1 MQRTK
6 KSFALDRKF
15 SKKLSK
21 VMSDILGKVKK
32 AVAIEVDAIK
42 HFQETLD
49 PNFEKAVEIIFKS
62 KGKVIVTGVGKSGDI
77 AKKISS
83 TMSSTGTPAIFLHPT
98 DSAHGDAGLIAV
110 DDVVIAIGKS
120 GESDELIAL
129 IPTIKKIGAKLIG
142 ITANPNSKLA
152 HACDV
157 TLITPILQEACPL
170 ALAPTSSTT
179 IALIAGDAIAM
190 ALMELKNF
198 QADDFALFH
207 PAGRLGKRLS
217 LDVEDVMRSGEN
229 NAVVKP
235 NDDLGKVLNEITIKR
250 LGAVGVVDENGLLIG
265 FITDYDIRKFL
276 AAGNLTKD
284 KTASEIMN
292 ANPSRFQVG
301 MKAYDVLVAMEDRT
315 RPISVAPIVDKESRF
330 VGIVSVHDLLQKGL

>member
-1 MQRTK
+1 
-6 KSFALDRKF
+6 
-15 SKKLSK
+15 
-21 VMSDILGKVKK
+21 MSDILDKVKK

-49 PNFEKAVEIIFKS
+49 PNFEKAVDLIFKS

-98 DSAHGDAGLIAV
+98 DSAHGDAGLIAE

-129 IPTIKKIGAKLIG
+129 IPTIKKIGAKLVG
-142 ITANPNSKLA
+142 LTANAKSKLA
-152 HACDV
+152 LACDV
-157 TLITPILQEACPL
+157 TIITPILQEACPL

-217 LDVEDVMRSGEN
+217 LDVEDVMR
-229 NAVVKP
+229 
-235 NDDLGKVLNEITIKR
+235 
-250 LGAVGVVDENGLLIG
+250 
-265 FITDYDIRKFL
+265 
-276 AAGNLTKD
+276 
-284 KTASEIMN
+284 
-292 ANPSRFQVG
+292 
-301 MKAYDVLVAMEDRT
+301 
-315 RPISVAPIVDKESRF
+315 
-330 VGIVSVHDLLQKGL
+330 